1 MCWKINGKNC
11 EGVSKEWWLYAYKF
25 TCNYAFGSVCRFLSV
40 AIHVCNFSILK
51 LIELQSKFL
60 LHVHSVC
67 ICLTSLSKHN
77 KLSCTEA
84 KLISQVWRCRI
95 NHLQSSRN
103 WESAHIQSCHSEHS
117 SRTLSPD
124 LWPFGSDGL
133 SVCPDECK
141 VRTWPPSGSGPPGG
155 GKWREF

>member
-1 MCWKINGKNC
+1 MLISTRVTMHL
-11 EGVSKEWWLYAYKF
+11 GVCAVFCLWLYVCVTSAYWSWLSYNLNFFCMF
-25 TCNYAFGSVCRFLSV
+25 TQCVFAW
-40 AIHVCNFSILK
+40 
-51 LIELQSKFL
+51 L
-60 LHVHSVC
+60 L
-67 ICLTSLSKHN
+67 SLSQN
-77 KLSCTEA
+77 TTMCVLCTEA

-133 SVCPDECK
+133 SVRPDECK